1 MTKTRLMAF
10 LVLSVTL
17 ICGCMGGGG
26 SGSVPA
32 FEKDVAGITATL
44 NRFAESLRTG
54 DPTSSG
60 VFAQTASTS
69 ESTKVL
75 YVKDFGADLNNPDD
89 NHTWEFMVNPADI
102 TQPAP
107 DTAIVKASKVM
118 STGNALWLIFSMVK
132 EESEWKIEAITIQ
145 ETGVTSFTTASY
157 FPIVPGDRM
166 TYYSSYQG
174 SSASINSRKFSADE
188 TYQHEGVTYY
198 RYIYDYAGNQ
208 RRSGLTGTGAYY
220 ANRQGEIWIYES
232 YSGGVPQ
239 RLLKASYAPGEK
251 DVIVLQSYGE
261 GESTIITLTIG
272 SQMKEIVT
280 PLRTFRALPIT
291 QESYHTGY
299 STSATS
305 TSLLYFVE
313 NVGLVGQETF
323 QPGTTVISSSD
334 YLYERLVGGVLDS
347 NNPVITSSAAS
358 SQKVIRGQDI
368 VPVQFSTTSGSAPF
382 TWSVTGAPTG
392 VTITSN
398 STGGY
403 LSGKTDATAAPAP
416 FNLTISV
423 VDAYNRSATFDYS
436 IELVDAPPLSITPTN
451 GSQNVTAGHLITP
464 VSFTVG
470 NATGNVTWTV
480 DGPTG
485 ITIAA
490 TGTGGAAGVMSGEIA
505 ASVAPGPYAMTVY
518 ASDSNGAKGSV
529 DYTLVVETG
538 TYETS
543 RYYPLVPE
551 DEYTYVPIEN
561 GVASEARY
569 SDFTYAGAT
578 VINGLNFFME
588 GSSYVNP
595 TGSPVVS
602 MRASLSPLHRISLR
616 GQAAPAKKPWY
627 RAVDNE
633 GNIWFYNQD
642 VNKGAPFKSLRA
654 WYNPGDV
661 DFYVTN
667 YDDGVDQYIAT
678 TTMTV
683 ASALETSFFT
693 PCKTFNDV
701 LKVTF
706 VTEVDYGG
714 GLKEIAKEEQ
724 YFVEDF
730 GMVALKQYEAISQTE
745 FESSPSYYELLLS
758 ASLGGTLYDN
768 LPQYTTG
775 EILNSAVIGN
785 IYTQVNLGVS
795 GGNTPYSFALKAGS
809 ALPAGLSLSSD
820 GQITGIPTSQATGEK
835 SFTIV
840 AKDAY
845 HQSVEMLF
853 KITVF

>member
-60 VFAQTASTS
+60 VFAQTTGTS
-69 ESTKVL
+69 ETSKVL

-166 TYYSSYQG
+166 TYYGTSQGGYTNLSSRG
-174 SSASINSRKFSADE
+174 FSALVDD

-198 RYIYDYAGNQ
+198 RYKYYYDNGNQ
-208 RRSGLTGTGAYY
+208 RRSGLTSTGVHY
-220 ANRQGEIWIYES
+220 ANRRGEIWIYDS

-251 DVIVLQSYGE
+251 DVIVQSYGG

-305 TSLLYFVE
+305 TSLLYYVE

-334 YLYERLVGGVLDS
+334 YLYERLVGGVLES

-358 SQKVIRGQDI
+358 SQKVVKGQDI
-368 VPVQFSTTSGSAPF
+368 APVQFSTTSGSVPF

-403 LSGKTDATAAPAP
+403 LSGKTVATEGPAP

-436 IELVDAPPLSITPTN
+436 IELVDALPLSITPTN
-451 GSQNVTAGHLITP
+451 GSQNVTVGHLITP

-485 ITIAA
+485 ITVAA
-490 TGTGGAAGVMSGEIA
+490 TGAGGVTGVVSGELG
-505 ASVAPGPYAMTVY
+505 ASVVARTYAMTVY
-518 ASDSNGAKGSV
+518 ASDSSGAKGSV
-529 DYTLVVETG
+529 DYTLVVEAGAYATK
-538 TYETS
+538 

-551 DEYTYVPIEN
+551 DQYTYVPIES

-569 SDFTYAGAT
+569 SQFTYAGAT
-578 VINGLNFFME
+578 VINGLNFFRE

-602 MRASLSPLHRISLR
+602 MRSSLSPLHRVSLR
-616 GQAAPAKKPWY
+616 GQTSPAETSWY

-661 DFYVTN
+661 DVYVVN

-693 PCKTFNDV
+693 PYTTFSDV

-714 GLKEIAKEEQ
+714 GSKESSKSEQ
-724 YFVEDF
+724 YFVKDF
-730 GMVALKQYEAISQTE
+730 GMVALAEYDAISLTE

-758 ASLGGTLYDN
+758 ASLGGTLYHN

-775 EILNSAVIGN
+775 NILTVIGN
-785 IYTQVNLGVS
+785 TYTQVNLGVS
-795 GGNTPYSFALKAGS
+795 GGNAPYSFALKTGS
-809 ALPAGLSLSSD
+809 SLPAGLSLSSE
-820 GQITGIPTSQATGEK
+820 GVITGTPTSQTTGDY
-835 SFTIV
+835 SFTV
-840 AKDAY
+840 VVKDAY
-845 HQSVEMLF
+845 HQPAEKLF
-853 KITVF
+853 TITVM

>member
-60 VFAQTASTS
+60 VFAQTAGTS
-69 ESTKVL
+69 ETTKVL

-220 ANRQGEIWIYES
+220 ANRQGEIWIYDS

-251 DVIVLQSYGE
+251 DVIVQSYGE

-423 VDAYNRSATFDYS
+423 VDAYNRSTTFDYS
-436 IELVDAPPLSITPTN
+436 IELVTAISLSITPA
-451 GSQNVTAGHLITP
+451 GESQTV
-464 VSFTVG
+464 TVG
-470 NATGNVTWTV
+470 HMIQSVQFSAADATGAVNWSLR
-480 DGPTG
+480 DNPEG
-485 ITIAA
+485 ISISAE
-490 TGTGGAAGVMSGEIA
+490 GVMSGELSS
-505 ASVAPGPYAMTVY
+505 SVAAGTYHVTVT
-518 ASDSNGAKGSV
+518 ATDSIGGTGSA
-529 DYTLVVETG
+529 DYLIVVESG
-538 TYETS
+538 AYETK

-551 DEYTYVPIEN
+551 DRYTYVPVES

-569 SDFTYAGAT
+569 NEFTYAGAT
-578 VINGLNFFME
+578 VINGLNFFEE
-588 GSSYVNP
+588 GSSYVAP
-595 TGSPVVS
+595 AVSPVVS
-602 MRASLSPLHRISLR
+602 LRASLSPLHRVSLR
-616 GQAAPAKKPWY
+616 GQTSPAETSWY

-661 DFYVTN
+661 DVYVVN

-693 PCKTFNDV
+693 PYTTFSDV

-714 GLKEIAKEEQ
+714 GSKESSKSEQ
-724 YFVEDF
+724 YFVKDF
-730 GMVALKQYEAISQTE
+730 GMVALAEYDAISLTE

-758 ASLGGTLYDN
+758 ASLGGTLYHN
-768 LPQYTTG
+768 PPQYTTG
-775 EILNSAVIGN
+775 NILNSAVIGN
-785 IYTQVNLGVS
+785 TYTQVNLGVS
-795 GGNTPYSFALKAGS
+795 GGNAPYSFALKTGS
-809 ALPAGLSLSSD
+809 SLPAGLSLSSE
-820 GQITGIPTSQATGEK
+820 GVITGTPTSQTTGDY
-835 SFTIV
+835 SFTV
-840 AKDAY
+840 VVKDAY
-845 HQSVEMLF
+845 HQPAEKLF
-853 KITVF
+853 TITVM

>member
-60 VFAQTASTS
+60 VFAQTAGTS
-69 ESTKVL
+69 EATKVL
-75 YVKDFGADLNNPDD
+75 YVKDFGADLTNPED
-89 NHTWEFMVNPADI
+89 NYTWEFMVNPADI

-166 TYYSSYQG
+166 TYYGTSQGGYTNLSSRG
-174 SSASINSRKFSADE
+174 FSALVDD

-198 RYIYDYAGNQ
+198 RYKYYYDNGNQ
-208 RRSGLTGTGAYY
+208 RRSGLTSTGVHY
-220 ANRQGEIWIYES
+220 ANRRGEIWIYDS

-251 DVIVLQSYGE
+251 DVIVQSYGG

-272 SQMKEIVT
+272 SQTKEIKT

-323 QPGTTVISSSD
+323 QQGTTEISYSEF
-334 YLYERLVGGVLDS
+334 LYERLVGGVVYS

-358 SQKVIRGQDI
+358 SQKVVRGQDI
-368 VPVQFSTTSGSAPF
+368 VPVQFSTNSGSIPF
-382 TWSVTGAPTG
+382 TWSVTGAPAG
-392 VTITSN
+392 VTITS
-398 STGGY
+398 SSPGGY
-403 LSGKTDATAAPAP
+403 LSGKTDATAAPAT

-423 VDAYNRSATFDYS
+423 VDAYNRSSTFAYS
-436 IELVDAPPLSITPTN
+436 IELVDALPLSITPTN
-451 GSQNVTAGHLITP
+451 GSQNVTVGHLITP

-480 DGPTG
+480 DGPSG

-490 TGTGGAAGVMSGEIA
+490 TGAGGATGVMSGEIA
-505 ASVAPGPYAMTVY
+505 ASVAAGTYAMTVY
-518 ASDSNGAKGSV
+518 ASDSSGAKGSV
-529 DYTLVVETG
+529 DYTLVVEAG
-538 TYETS
+538 TYKMILYS
-543 RYYPLVPE
+543 PVAPDY
-551 DEYTYVPIEN
+551 EYTYVPVES
-561 GVASEARY
+561 GVASEGRY
-569 SDFTYAGAT
+569 TYRT
-578 VINGLNFFME
+578 STDHLPLNGLNFYRE
-588 GSSYVNP
+588 EETYSNP
-595 TGSPVVS
+595 AIAPVTNL
-602 MRASLSPLHRISLR
+602 RASMKQALR
-616 GQAAPAKKPWY
+616 PALRAEILPEDNEPFY
-627 RAVDNE
+627 RAVDADD
-633 GNIWFYNQD
+633 NIWFYQANT
-642 VNKGAPFKSLRA
+642 NGGAPFKALRV

-661 DFYVTN
+661 DVYVTN
-667 YDDGVDQYIAT
+667 YNFSGYSLTAT
-678 TTMTV
+678 TTVTV
-683 ASALETSFFT
+683 ADALVNDFETGLGVYD
-693 PCKTFNDV
+693 NV
-701 LKVTF
+701 LKLTF
-706 VTEVDYGG
+706 ITEIDYGDG
-714 GLKEIAKEEQ
+714 FVESSKTEQ
-724 YFVEDF
+724 YFVSGL
-730 GMVALKQYEAISQTE
+730 GMVGYYEYPEVTSLEPDYI
-745 FESSPSYYELLLS
+745 ELLLS
-758 ASLGGTLYDN
+758 ARLGTSIYENPVKINSASLLSDAIIGSSYAVTLDYTGGVSPHKFSVISGA
-768 LPQYTTG
+768 LPQGVT
-775 EILNSAVIGN
+775 LNENG
-785 IYTQVNLGVS
+785 QFS
-795 GGNTPYSFALKAGS
+795 GTVLDQNPGPKT
-809 ALPAGLSLSSD
+809 
-820 GQITGIPTSQATGEK
+820 
-835 SFTIV
+835 FTV
-840 AKDAY
+840 RLTDAY
-845 HQSVEMLF
+845 YQTYNQEFS
-853 KITVF
+853 ITVR